1 MAADGGGILTYVIDE
16 GFLATDGDLAS
27 IGPESERR
35 FGARH
40 FSELMAVFTAA
51 PEFVVLAGRDEIG
64 SVGDDVL
71 LADAGGA
78 AWVLLLAGRAWL
90 VTYIDW
96 KRRCCF
102 VEPTDLPG
110 RARWGGLAGG
120 MSFQI
125 TRGMRDVLVGD
136 EAAGVQ
142 L

>member
-40 FSELMAVFTAA
+40 FSKLMTVFTAA
-51 PEFVVLAGRDEIG
+51 PEF
-64 SVGDDVL
+64 VL

-78 AWVLLLAGRAWL
+78 ARVLLLAGRAWL

-110 RARWGGLAGG
+110 RARRGGLAGG
-120 MSFQI
+120 MSFEI
-125 TRGMRDVLVGD
+125 TRGM
-136 EAAGVQ
+136 
-142 L
+142 